1 MPRKNYTIYIK
12 SWNTWIFLG
21 YIALVMYFSLI
32 PGNELSWFSKLWK
45 IDKVVHFTEYL
56 GVGFLMINMLM
67 IQPMKK
73 HHWQFALIFLLVFPL
88 VDELLQYYTPKRIPD
103 IYDAIAD
110 VCGGLTG
117 AFIKKITTH

>member
-1 MPRKNYTIYIK
+1 MC
-12 SWNTWIFLG
+12 
-21 YIALVMYFSLI
+21 FSLI

-45 IDKVVHFTEYL
+45 IDKVVHFTEYM

-67 IQPMKK
+67 VQQMNKNN
-73 HHWQFALIFLLVFPL
+73 WQFALLFLLLFPL
-88 VDELLQYYTPKRIPD
+88 FDELLQYYIPYRIPD

-117 AFIKKITTH
+117 AYIKYIMRH